1 MRLGWDR
8 HAAGAMAL
16 LAANCAAPQGPAPAP
31 GAADATKISAPNRY
45 AGYSEKI
52 YDGYQRSSFYVPMR
66 DGAKLAVDLFRPTR
80 NGVLASEK
88 LPVVWMHTPY
98 NRREYRTGPTSEA
111 YPGFAL
117 QLAPYGYTVAVVDF
131 RGTYASYGKNIAY
144 NRGEWVEPAKWD
156 AYDVSEWLAKQPW
169 SSGKIGMW
177 GCSATGGSQ
186 MQALSVMPPHLN
198 AVIPMSAEFDVYA
211 FTTLGGV
218 SGPAPISTPGA
229 TGGKEAIAARDKV
242 AVAVDGPD
250 GAAELAKAIASHSD
264 NIETVGVVPFRDSKS
279 TIMGAPWWLTSSF
292 STYFEPVKQKAH
304 IGVLSVANWDEAGT
318 KHGPFFTFN
327 NLNRQNAKLL
337 VGPGTHCAWSYAK
350 EQTGFDLVTEELR
363 FYDFWLKGKA
373 NQVMSEPAVTYYTYN
388 APKGSEYRQSE
399 TWPLKTE
406 ARTSFYLG
414 SSGSLGEAKPATLS
428 KDSVAISAPSKSS
441 TTILMET
448 PAGGKAFE
456 TAPLAADLEIT
467 GHPVV
472 DLWIE
477 TAASD
482 TDVAARIDDVA
493 PDGSTRSYQMLG
505 QLRASQRTLAQAPYN
520 NLGLPWMTHREA
532 DAKPLPANAATEL
545 RFDLLPMSYIF
556 KAGHKVRVTFTFVDP
571 QRRTAGTAPVTI
583 LSGPATPSAI
593 VLPVIPPN

>member
-1 MRLGWDR
+1 MRLASGLL
-8 HAAGAMAL
+8 ASCATAL
-16 LAANCAAPQGPAPAP
+16 LVGSCAAPQNPAPSD
-31 GAADATKISAPNRY
+31 GDAKVSAPNHY
-45 AGYSEKI
+45 AGYSEKT

-66 DGAKLAVDLFRPTR
+66 DGTKLAVDLFRPTR
-80 NGVLASEK
+80 NGVVASEK

-98 NRREYRTGPTSEA
+98 NRRDYRTGPTAEV

-117 QLAPYGYTVAVVDF
+117 KLAPYGYNVAVVDF
-131 RGTYASYGKNIAY
+131 RGTYASYGRNVAY

-156 AYDVSEWLAKQPW
+156 AYDVTEWLAKQPW

-218 SGPAPISTPGA
+218 SGPRPISTPGA

-242 AVAVDGPD
+242 AAAVDGPG
-250 GAAELAKAIASHSD
+250 GASALAEAVATHED

-279 TIMGAPWWLTSSF
+279 STMGAQWWLTSSF
-292 STYFEPVKQKAH
+292 SSYFEAVRQKAH
-304 IGVLSVANWDEAGT
+304 IGVMSVANWDEAGT

-327 NLNRQNAKLL
+327 NLNPHNAKLL
-337 VGPGTHCAWSYAK
+337 VGPGTHCAWSYAQ

-373 NQVMSEPAVTYYTYN
+373 NNVMSEPAVTYYTYN

-406 ARTSFYLG
+406 KRTNFYLG
-414 SSGSLGEAKPATLS
+414 AGGALGETKPATAA
-428 KDSVAISAPSKSS
+428 KDSVAISAPSKTS
-441 TTILMET
+441 TTILIEA

-456 TAPLAADLEIT
+456 TAPLAADLEVT
-467 GHPVV
+467 GHPVM

-477 TAASD
+477 TAAND
-482 TDVAARIDDVA
+482 TDVTARIDDVA
-493 PDGSTRSYQMLG
+493 PDGTTRSYQMIG
-505 QLRASQRTLAQAPYN
+505 QLRASHRTLAKAPYN

-532 DAKPLPANAATEL
+532 DAKPLPANAPTEL
-545 RFDLLPMSYIF
+545 KFALLPMSYIF
-556 KAGHKVRVTFTFVDP
+556 KAGHKVRVTLTFVDP
-571 QRRTAGTAPVTI
+571 QRRSEGISPVTV

-593 VLPVIPPN
+593 VLPVIPPK

>member
-1 MRLGWDR
+1 MRLGSGR
-8 HAAGAMAL
+8 LVSCAIGL
-16 LAANCAAPQGPAPAP
+16 LAANCVGPQGAAPASD
-31 GAADATKISAPNRY
+31 AADAAKVSAPNRY

-66 DGAKLAVDLFRPTR
+66 DGTKLAVDLFRPSR

-98 NRREYRTGPTSEA
+98 NRRDYRNGPTAEV

-117 QLAPYGYTVAVVDF
+117 KLAPYGYNIAVVDF

-144 NRGEWVEPAKWD
+144 NRGEWIEPAKWD
-156 AYDVSEWLAKQPW
+156 AYDITEWLAKQAW

-218 SGPAPISTPGA
+218 SGPGPVTTPGA
-229 TGGKEAIAARDKV
+229 TGGKEAIAARDKL
-242 AVAVDGPD
+242 AVAVDGSD
-250 GAAELAKAIASHSD
+250 GLDQLNDARASHKD
-264 NIETVGVVPFRDSKS
+264 NVETVGIVPFRDSKS
-279 TIMGAPWWLTSSF
+279 TTMGASWWLTSSF
-292 STYFEPVKQKAH
+292 STYFAPVRQKAR

-318 KHGPFFTFN
+318 KHGPFLTFN
-327 NLNRQNAKLL
+327 NLNPSYAKLL
-337 VGPGTHCAWSYAK
+337 VGPGAHCDWSYAK

-373 NQVMSEPAVTYYTYN
+373 NHVMSEPAVTYYTYN

-399 TWPLKTE
+399 TWPVRTE
-406 ARTSFYLG
+406 RRTNFYLG
-414 SSGSLGEAKPATLS
+414 GGGSLDTVKPAMLA
-428 KDSVAISAPSKSS
+428 KNAVAISAPSKTS
-441 TTILMET
+441 TTILIEA

-456 TAPLAADLEIT
+456 TQPLAADLEVT

-477 TAASD
+477 TAAPD
-482 TDVAARIDDVA
+482 IDVTAKIDDVA

-505 QLRASQRTLAQAPYN
+505 QLRASHRTLAKAPYN
-520 NLGLPWMTHREA
+520 ALGLPWMTHHEA
-532 DAKPLPANAATEL
+532 DAKPLPANRPTEL
-545 RFDLLPMSYIF
+545 KFELLPMSYIF
-556 KAGHKVRVTFTFVDP
+556 KPGHKVRVTLAFVDP
-571 QRRTAGTAPVTI
+571 QRRTEGATLVTI
-583 LSGPATPSAI
+583 LSGPETPSAI
-593 VLPVIPPN
+593 VLPVIPTR